1 MRNKLL
7 PLMSLLALMLLLAA
21 CVAITQQES
30 GVPEPE
36 EPSLRIVTSGTIL
49 ANHIYNIAGGLVSIE
64 RIVPPGADPH
74 TYEPT
79 PSDAVKL
86 SDAELIIVRGASR
99 PEAVRRRLA
108 AIVGDENKVVLVAPL
123 ALEPEDYIYDEFGT
137 IDQHMGGDTMLARK
151 IAAVIRDTL
160 VEHDPANAD
169 TYRANYDKFSA
180 RIDELDAAIVAV
192 TASIPEEN
200 RQLYSYHDS
209 FSYFAR
215 RYGYTI
221 VGTLQ
226 PHDFSEPSAQDVAAA
241 IELLRELDLPAIFGS
256 SFSPSPV
263 LEQISREADVPI
275 YWYDDD
281 NLPGEPGDPEH
292 SFFYMNVHNLKALA
306 EALGGDPT
314 LIDHI
319 ETRNIPETE

>member
-1 MRNKLL
+1 M
-7 PLMSLLALMLLLAA
+7 
-21 CVAITQQES
+21 V
-30 GVPEPE
+30 
-36 EPSLRIVTSGTIL
+36 
-49 ANHIYNIAGGLVSIE
+49 
-64 RIVPPGADPH
+64 
-74 TYEPT
+74 
-79 PSDAVKL
+79 
-86 SDAELIIVRGASR
+86 IVRGASN

-108 AIVGDENKVVLVAPL
+108 SIVGDENRVVLIAQL
-123 ALEPEDYIYDEFGT
+123 ALEPEDHIYDEFGS
-137 IDQHMGGDTMLARK
+137 IDQHMGGDAMLALK
-151 IAAVIRDTL
+151 FAGMIRDTL

-169 TYRANYDKFSA
+169 AYNANYDEFAA
-180 RIDELDAAIVAV
+180 RIDDLDAAIRAA

-200 RQLYSYHDS
+200 RQLFSYHDS
-209 FSYFAR
+209 FSYMAR

-226 PHDFSEPSAQDVAAA
+226 PHDFSEPSALDVAEA

-275 YWYDDD
+275 FWYDDD

-292 SFFYMNVHNLKALA
+292 SFFPVKVQNQRALA
-306 EALGGDPT
+306 EALGGDASPM
-314 LIDHI
+314 DGI